1 VITRT
6 QNTPTRLDAA
16 PEHPDGEHPGG
27 DLQSLTRQDLDVTG
41 PAPAA
46 GPDEPVRAILQDLAR
61 VAPAPRRGLIA
72 HHEPTPGRWAVLSVR
87 LVVLAALLGGWEV
100 AARTGLINPFF
111 YSMPSDIWQTGVTA
125 VTEGTVLA
133 DTAYTFSSTILG
145 FLLGTAGGV
154 AIGLSFWWSRRYA
167 LVAEPFVIAFEA
179 MPKLALAPIV
189 VLVLGLGIASKV
201 AMATALVIVVQ
212 ALNAYGGVKSVDR
225 DLTRMLA
232 SLGATRRQIFTKVVV
247 PTALPWIISGLRV
260 TIGLAL
266 AGAIVGEYIG
276 STRGI
281 GRMIQYAGTTYEISL
296 IWVGIAIL
304 GLLSMVL
311 YTVVGALER
320 RFLTSLHTPR

>member
-1 VITRT
+1 MSVDARETR
-6 QNTPTRLDAA
+6 
-16 PEHPDGEHPGG
+16 
-27 DLQSLTRQDLDVTG
+27 
-41 PAPAA
+41 APATT
-46 GPDEPVRAILQDLAR
+46 DVRAILRDLSR
-61 VAPAPRRGLIA
+61 LAPAPRKGLVA
-72 HHEPTPGRWAVLSVR
+72 RPTSAPHGGAVAGIRVLV
-87 LVVLAALLGGWEV
+87 LVVLIGGWEL
-100 AARTGLINPFF
+100 AARTGVIDPFF
-111 YSMPSDIWQTGVTA
+111 YSMPSSIWDTGVTA
-125 VTEGTVLA
+125 VTEGSVLT

-167 LVAEPFVIAFEA
+167 MVAEPFVIAFEA

-189 VLVLGLGIASKV
+189 VLVLGIGIASKI
-201 AMATALVIVVQ
+201 AMATALVVVVQ
-212 ALNAYGGVKSVDR
+212 ALNAYGGVKAVDA

-232 SLGATRRQIFTKVVV
+232 SLGASRWQIFTKVVV

-276 STRGI
+276 STQGI

-304 GLLSMVL
+304 AVLSMLL
-311 YTVVGALER
+311 YAAVGALER
-320 RFLTSLHTPR
+320 RFLSSLHVTRQ

>member
-1 VITRT
+1 MSIHTG
-6 QNTPTRLDAA
+6 TPTNEVYGDAA
-16 PEHPDGEHPGG
+16 DGG
-27 DLQSLTRQDLDVTG
+27 QSEPSRSPSTG
-41 PAPAA
+41 ATAQ
-46 GPDEPVRAILQDLAR
+46 VRAILQELAQ
-61 VAPAPRRGLIA
+61 VAPSPRKGLVARKVGQPRRA
-72 HHEPTPGRWAVLSVR
+72 SVFALR
-87 LVVLAALLGGWEV
+87 ALVLVVLIGGWELG
-100 AARTGLINPFF
+100 ARLGFINPFF
-111 YSMPSDIWQTGVTA
+111 YSMPSEIWRTGVVAITQ
-125 VTEGTVLA
+125 GTLLG
-133 DTAYTFSSTILG
+133 DTLYTFGSTILG
-145 FLLGTAGGV
+145 FLLGTVGGV

-189 VLVLGLGIASKV
+189 VLVLGLGISSKI

-212 ALNAYGGVKSVDR
+212 ALNAYAGVKSVDA
-225 DLTRMLA
+225 DLTRLLA
-232 SLGATRRQIFTKVVV
+232 SLGATRRQIFMKVVV

-276 STRGI
+276 SVRGI

-304 GLLSMVL
+304 GVLSMVL

-320 RFLTSLHTPR
+320 RFLKSLHTTR